1 MTPEQQPPPRIRAQ
15 ERRPSPPETGAPR
28 ISGIVETAL
37 YVTDP
42 ARAAEFYRRVC
53 GCGLL
58 LESERLI
65 ALDVAGRDVL
75 LLFLAGATGD
85 PFEVEGGTIPGHGA
99 TGRSHLA
106 FSIDSDDLGP
116 WQERLAAE
124 GVEVESVVDWP
135 GGARSLY
142 FRDPDGH
149 LVELLTPG
157 FWSIY

>member
-1 MTPEQQPPPRIRAQ
+1 M
-15 ERRPSPPETGAPR
+15 PR

-37 YVTDP
+37 YVEDP
-42 ARAAEFYRRVC
+42 ARAAAFYRRVC
-53 GCGLL
+53 GFRLL

-75 LLFLAGATGD
+75 LLFLAGATDGA
-85 PFEVEGGTIPGHGA
+85 FEVEGGTIPGHGA
-99 TGRSHLA
+99 IGRSHLA
-106 FSIDSDDLGP
+106 FSIDADDLGP

-124 GVEVESVVDWP
+124 GVHVESVVDWP